1 MPDPLTLDALVKA
14 MAKAISGG
22 QCGGPIYEIMALDAL
37 AAMLTAAGLTKDAL
51 IYVAGVI
58 DDSDNHD
65 HEEQA
70 ACITVSALL
79 RALADAAP

>member
-1 MPDPLTLDALVKA
+1 MTDPLTLDALVKA

-37 AAMLTAAGLTKDAL
+37 AAMLAATGLTQDAL

-58 DDSDNHD
+58 DDTDNHED
-65 HEEQA
+65 AGLH
-70 ACITVSALL
+70 ACDTVSALL
-79 RALADAAP
+79 RALAEAAP